1 MAKSNL
7 DSGFLIL
14 YDWLPAFRSLS
25 GDELKELLFALIDNQ
40 KDGTP
45 LPTFDD
51 PHTAIFA
58 QMIAPTIKRRLDGL
72 ASATKTSKPVAAK
85 ASSKPKAKTAEPAK
99 ISDTYTSDKESQ
111 KSLEIQKKA
120 GVEGTVEGSLHP
132 RKEEIRK
139 AERSRAEISGAE
151 VSGAYIPPRIS
162 DANLSSVEFARKLME
177 SLEKDPPKKIYKE

>member
-40 KDGTP
+40 RDGTP

-72 ASATKTSKPVAAK
+72 ASATKTSKPAAAK
-85 ASSKPKAKTAEPAK
+85 EQKQKATSSASSK
-99 ISDTYTSDKESQ
+99 ISDSKPSPKEFSR
-111 KSLEIQKKA
+111 KDILKNA

-177 SLEKDPPKKIYKE
+177 SLAKDPPKKIYKE

>member
-25 GDELKELLFALIDNQ
+25 GDELKGLLFALIDHQ
-40 KDGTP
+40 RDGTP

-58 QMIAPTIKRRLDGL
+58 QMISPTIKRRLDGL
-72 ASATKTSKPVAAK
+72 ASATKGSKPVAAK
-85 ASSKPKAKTAEPAK
+85 ASFKPKAKTAEPSK
-99 ISDTYTSDKESQ
+99 VSDTNTSDKESQ
-111 KSLEIQKKA
+111 KSLEIPKKA
-120 GVEGTVEGSLHP
+120 RVEGTVEGSPHP

-139 AERSRAEISGAE
+139 AERSGAKI
-151 VSGAYIPPRIS
+151 SGAYIPPRIS
-162 DANLSSVEFARKLME
+162 DANLSSVEFAHKLME
-177 SLEKDPPKKIYKE
+177 SFSKDPPKKT